1 MKDDEFKKYMKD
13 VLHGFR
19 AAEKKAEQKKKEN
32 ALPPEKHA
40 IDFSFL
46 KISQYKETIVWAS
59 VVKEGIVSAKT
70 LLNIQSKTKKG

>member
-32 ALPPEKHA
+32 ALPPEEHA

-46 KISQYKETIVWAS
+46 KISQYKETIVWPSA
-59 VVKEGIVSAKT
+59 VREGIVFTKPPLT
-70 LLNIQSKTKKG
+70 IQPKTKKG